1 MTVNR
6 LLKSALGCGALVLL
20 AILTVAGSA
29 RAETRNRLCRIDV
42 RPHNGFTRLT
52 LKLDREPDYTLT
64 RLAGNRVRVTL
75 RDTAG
80 ARWKRLRSYSDPNVA
95 GCTVAR
101 RRGDLLVTVGIKGDP
116 RGVRALSSQGIAALT
131 LDVGS
136 RLAPSRTSPFAQG
149 RQGIREGVEQ
159 LVTRF
164 DPPVKSDIP
173 FVPTDRR
180 VLQKMLTPEEVDIIL
195 SGEAALY
202 RGQGSEAE
210 AVFAPIV
217 SVQSPVRALAYYRL
231 GEARAMLQ
239 KYGEALRDF
248 REGEKLQPEFLAQS
262 PGTAFAYADAVVRG
276 GDLEGGRRM
285 MGRLIARLADKKFAP
300 VLLVRLADILA
311 RQGKEMEAV
320 AIYRTVAENFPDNKA
335 RWQARMKLADR
346 RLMAIE
352 PAAFAELVNEYLEIN
367 HNSDFS
373 LREESLF
380 KAALLTALFGEAPDG
395 FALVSEYEKK
405 FSRGTYISVARGIH
419 EELIVPMVRALIQAK
434 DFPALIKL
442 AQDNRDYLVR
452 CIADPDFVRNLVIAF
467 ADQGRFSEE
476 AELFSYLATK
486 EWSAPQAPEL
496 YRRIIEAAERT
507 GDIPLVENAADNFL
521 RRFPDHPS
529 ALRYREQVAALDYNR
544 GNLPKVAARLA
555 PLLTGKG
562 RPDNVESYYLLGK
575 SLEAAGNKKDA
586 ERAMVLFLSE
596 LRQRG
601 GTSELAPDAHY
612 VAATARLARGDRKGA
627 MELLRAGSVTA
638 PEAQRDHFLYKMGE
652 IARLEGRHDEA
663 AGHFKAVADKGKDPV
678 WQQMAAQALADIEL
692 KKRLAGQVKLSK

>member
-6 LLKSALGCGALVLL
+6 LLNKALGCAAVLL
-20 AILTVAGSA
+20 LTILTTAGA
-29 RAETRNRLCRIDV
+29 AQADERNRLYRIDV
-42 RPHNGFTRLT
+42 RPHGGFTRVS
-52 LKLDREPDYTLT
+52 LKLDREPTYTLN
-64 RLAGNRVRVTL
+64 RLGGNRVRIAL
-75 RDTAG
+75 RDTDG
-80 ARWKRLRSYSDPNVA
+80 ARWKRLRSYSDPNVS
-95 GCTVAR
+95 GCTVSR
-101 RRGDLLVTVGIKGDP
+101 RRGDLLVTLGVKGDP
-116 RGVRALSSQGIAALT
+116 RGVRVLTSQGMAVLT
-131 LDVGS
+131 LDVGN
-136 RLAPSRTSPFAQG
+136 RLAPSSASPFAQG
-149 RQGIREGVEQ
+149 REGIRVGVEQ

-180 VLQKMLTPEEVDIIL
+180 ILQKMLTPEEVDIIL
-195 SGEAALY
+195 AGEAALY

-210 AVFAPIV
+210 AIFAPIV
-217 SVQSPVRALAYYRL
+217 TVSSPVRALAYYRL

-262 PGTAFAYADAVVRG
+262 PGTTFAYADAVVRS

-285 MGRLIARLADKKFAP
+285 LGRLIASLADKKFAP

-311 RQGKEMEAV
+311 RQGKEMEAL
-320 AIYRTVAENFPDNKA
+320 AIYRTVSENFPGNKA
-335 RWQARMKLADR
+335 KWQARMKLTDR
-346 RLMAIE
+346 RFMVIE
-352 PAAFAELVNEYLEIN
+352 PATFRGLVDEYLEIN
-367 HNSDFS
+367 RNSDFS

-380 KAALLTALFGEAPDG
+380 KAALLTALFGEAPEG

-405 FSRGTYISVARGIH
+405 FSRGTYMSVARGMR
-419 EELIVPMVRALIQAK
+419 EELIVPMVRALTEAK

-442 AQDNRDYLVR
+442 AQENRDYLAR
-452 CIADPDFVRNLVIAF
+452 CINTPEFVRNLVIAF

-476 AELFSYLATK
+476 AELFSYLAGK

-507 GDIPLVENAADNFL
+507 GDIPLLENAADNFL

-529 ALRYREQVAALDYNR
+529 ALRYREQVAALDYSR
-544 GNLPKVAARLA
+544 GDLAKVAARLA
-555 PLLTGKG
+555 PLLKGKG
-562 RPDNVESYYLLGK
+562 RPEDVQSYYLLGK
-575 SLEAAGNKKDA
+575 SLESAGNRKDA

-601 GTSELAPDAHY
+601 GASELAPDAHY

-627 MELLRAGSVTA
+627 MELLRSGSASA
-638 PEAQRDHFLYKMGE
+638 PEAQRDPFLYKMGE

-663 AGHFKAVADKGKDPV
+663 AGHFKAVAENGKDPD
-678 WQQMAAQALADIEL
+678 WQRMAAQALADMEL
-692 KKRLAGQVKLSK
+692 KKKLAGQVKLSK

>member
-6 LLKSALGCGALVLL
+6 LPKTALGCAIFLLV
-20 AILTVAGSA
+20 AILTAAGPA
-29 RAETRNRLCRIDV
+29 RADDRNRLSRIDV
-42 RPHNGFTRLT
+42 RPHGGFTRLT
-52 LKLDREPDYTLT
+52 LAFEREPVYTLA
-64 RLAGNRVRVTL
+64 RLAGNRVRLTFA
-75 RDTAG
+75 DTDG
-80 ARWKRLRSYSDPNVA
+80 VRWKRLRSYGDANVS
-95 GCTVAR
+95 GCTVSR
-101 RRGDLLVTVGIKGDP
+101 RGGDLLVTVGVKGNP
-116 RGVRALSSQGIAALT
+116 RGVRVLAAPGGATLA

-136 RLAPSRTSPFAQG
+136 RLAPSAASPFSQG
-149 RQGIREGVEQ
+149 REGIREGVEQ

-164 DPPVKSDIP
+164 DPPVRSDIP

-195 SGEAALY
+195 AGEAALY
-202 RGQGSEAE
+202 RGEGSEAE

-217 SVQSPVRALAYYRL
+217 AVQSPVRGLAFYRL

-248 REGEKLQPEFLAQS
+248 REGEKLLPEFLAQS
-262 PGTAFAYADAVVRG
+262 PGTAFAYADAMVRN
-276 GDLEGGRRM
+276 GDLEQGRRM
-285 MGRLIARLADKKFAP
+285 MGRLIASLADKKYAP

-311 RQGKEMEAV
+311 RQGKEMEAL

-346 RLMAIE
+346 RLMTVE
-352 PAAFAELVNEYLEIN
+352 PATFAGLVNEYLEIN
-367 HNSDFS
+367 RSGDFS

-395 FALVSEYEKK
+395 FALVSEYERK
-405 FSRGTYISVARGIH
+405 FPRGTYISVARGMR
-419 EELIVPMVRALIQAK
+419 EELIVPMVRNLTAAK

-452 CIADPDFVRNLVIAF
+452 CINEPDFVRNLVIAF

-476 AELFSYLATK
+476 AELFSYLAGK

-496 YRRIIEAAERT
+496 YRRIIDAAERT
-507 GDIPLVENAADNFL
+507 GDITMLENAADNFL

-544 GNLPKVAARLA
+544 GNMSGVAQRLA
-555 PLLTGKG
+555 PLLSGKA
-562 RPDNVESYYLLGK
+562 RPEDVESLYILGK
-575 SLEAAGNKKDA
+575 SLESAGNRKDA

-601 GTSELAPDAHY
+601 GASELAPDAHY
-612 VAATARLARGDRKGA
+612 VAASARLARGDRKGA
-627 MELLRAGSVTA
+627 MELLRAGSVAA
-638 PEAQRDHFLYKMGE
+638 PEAQRDPFLYKMGE

-663 AGHFKAVADKGKDPV
+663 AGHFKAVAEKGKDPD
-678 WQQMAAQALADIEL
+678 WQRMAAQALADMEL

>member
-6 LLKSALGCGALVLL
+6 LLKTALGCAALLLL
-20 AILTVAGSA
+20 AILTAGPA
-29 RAETRNRLCRIDV
+29 RADGRNRLNRIDV
-42 RPHNGFTRLT
+42 RPHGGFTRLT
-52 LKLDREPDYTLT
+52 LAFDREPAYTLT

-75 RDTAG
+75 PDTDG
-80 ARWKRLRSYSDPNVA
+80 ARWKRLRSYSDPNVS

-101 RRGDLLVTVGIKGDP
+101 RRGDLLVTVGVKGDP
-116 RGVRALSSQGIAALT
+116 RGVRVLASPGVAVLT

-136 RLAPSRTSPFAQG
+136 RLAPSSASPFAQG
-149 RQGIREGVEQ
+149 REGIRVGVEQ
-159 LVTRF
+159 LITRF

-180 VLQKMLTPEEVDIIL
+180 VLQKLLTPEEVDIIL
-195 SGEAALY
+195 AGEAALY
-202 RGQGSEAE
+202 RGEGSEAE

-217 SVQSPVRALAYYRL
+217 TVPSPVRGLAYYRL

-248 REGEKLQPEFLAQS
+248 REGEKLLPEFLAQS
-262 PGTAFAYADAVVRG
+262 PGTAFAYADAVVRS

-285 MGRLIARLADKKFAP
+285 LGRLIASLADKKFAP

-311 RQGKEMEAV
+311 RQGKEMEAL
-320 AIYRTVAENFPDNKA
+320 AIYRTVSENFPDNKA

-346 RLMAIE
+346 RLMTVE
-352 PAAFAELVNEYLEIN
+352 PATFAGLVNEYLEIN
-367 HNSDFS
+367 RSGDFA
-373 LREESLF
+373 LREEALF

-395 FALVSEYEKK
+395 FALVSEYERK
-405 FSRGTYISVARGIH
+405 FPRGTYMSVARGMR
-419 EELIVPMVRALIQAK
+419 EELIVPMVRALTAAK

-442 AQDNRDYLVR
+442 AQDNRDYLAR
-452 CIADPDFVRNLVIAF
+452 CISDPDFVRTLVIAF

-476 AELFSYLATK
+476 AELFSYLAGK

-507 GDIPLVENAADNFL
+507 GDIPLLENAADNFL
-521 RRFPDHPS
+521 RRFPEHPL
-529 ALRYREQVAALDYNR
+529 ALRYREQVAALDYGR
-544 GNLPKVAARLA
+544 GDLARVAARLA

-562 RPDNVESYYLLGK
+562 HPDDVESYYLLGK
-575 SLEAAGNKKDA
+575 SLESTGNRKDA

-627 MELLRAGSVTA
+627 MELLRAGSAAA
-638 PEAQRDHFLYKMGE
+638 PEAQRDPFLYKMGE

-663 AGHFKAVADKGKDPV
+663 AGHFKAVVDGGKDPV
-678 WQQMAAQALADIEL
+678 WQQMATQSLADMEL
-692 KKRLAGQVKLSK
+692 KKKLAGQVKLSK

>member
-6 LLKSALGCGALVLL
+6 LLKTALGCAALLLL
-20 AILTVAGSA
+20 AILTAGPA
-29 RAETRNRLCRIDV
+29 RADDRNRLYRIDV
-42 RPHNGFTRLT
+42 RPHGGFTRLT
-52 LKLDREPDYTLT
+52 LKFDREPAYALT

-75 RDTAG
+75 PDTDG
-80 ARWKRLRSYSDPNVA
+80 ARWKRLRSYSDPNVS

-101 RRGDLLVTVGIKGDP
+101 RRGDLLVTVGVKGDP
-116 RGVRALSSQGIAALT
+116 RGVRVLASPGVAALT
-131 LDVGS
+131 LDVGN
-136 RLAPSRTSPFAQG
+136 RLAPSTASPFAQG
-149 RQGIREGVEQ
+149 REGIRVGVEQ

-180 VLQKMLTPEEVDIIL
+180 VLQKLLTPEEVDIIL
-195 SGEAALY
+195 AGEAALY

-217 SVQSPVRALAYYRL
+217 TVPSPVRGLAYYRL

-248 REGEKLQPEFLAQS
+248 REGEKLLPEFLAQS
-262 PGTAFAYADAVVRG
+262 PGTAFAYADAVVRS

-285 MGRLIARLADKKFAP
+285 LGRLIASLADKKFAP

-311 RQGKEMEAV
+311 RQGKDMEAL
-320 AIYRTVAENFPDNKA
+320 AIYRTVSENFPDNKA

-346 RLMAIE
+346 RLMTVE
-352 PAAFAELVNEYLEIN
+352 PATFAGLVNEYLEIN
-367 HNSDFS
+367 RSGDFA

-395 FALVSEYEKK
+395 FALVSEYERK
-405 FSRGTYISVARGIH
+405 FPRGTYMSVARGMR
-419 EELIVPMVRALIQAK
+419 EELIVPMVRALTATK

-442 AQDNRDYLVR
+442 AQDNRDYLAR
-452 CIADPDFVRNLVIAF
+452 CISDPEFVRTLVIAF

-476 AELFSYLATK
+476 AELFSYLAGK
-486 EWSAPQAPEL
+486 EWSTPQAPEL

-507 GDIPLVENAADNFL
+507 GDIPLLENTADNFL
-521 RRFPDHPS
+521 RRFPDHPL

-544 GNLPKVAARLA
+544 GELPKVAARLA
-555 PLLTGKG
+555 PLLAGKG
-562 RPDNVESYYLLGK
+562 RPDDVESYYLLGK
-575 SLEAAGNKKDA
+575 SLESTGNKKDA

-627 MELLRAGSVTA
+627 MELLRAGSASA
-638 PEAQRDHFLYKMGE
+638 PEAQRAPFLYKLGE

-663 AGHFKAVADKGKDPV
+663 AGHFKAVVDNGKDPD
-678 WQQMAAQALADIEL
+678 WQQMATQSLADMEL